1 MGAQV
6 APSRDTAREMSQ
18 ENVELA
24 RRSFETF
31 NRGGVDA
38 VFDEGL
44 WSPEVIWDLTAAG
57 IPGLGIY
64 RGREEVKSFFEDD
77 WFKVFP
83 FDAWHVQLDEVTDQ
97 GDRVIGI
104 CRQRGHGAASG
115 VETDLMFVQVATIR
129 NGQFVR
135 IDNYRDREEALKA
148 AGQQE

>member
-1 MGAQV
+1 
-6 APSRDTAREMSQ
+6 MSQ

-38 VFDEGL
+38 VVAEGL
-44 WSPEVIWDLTAAG
+44 WSPEIVWDVTAAG

-64 RGREEVKSFFEDD
+64 RGQEEVQSFFDED

-83 FDAWHVQLDEVTDQ
+83 FSEWEVQIDEVIDL
-97 GDRVIGI
+97 GDRVISI

-115 VETDLMFVQVATIR
+115 AETDLTFVQVATIR
-129 NGQFVR
+129 DGQFVR
-135 IDNYRDREEALKA
+135 IDNYLNRAEALEA
-148 AGQQE
+148 AGLQE